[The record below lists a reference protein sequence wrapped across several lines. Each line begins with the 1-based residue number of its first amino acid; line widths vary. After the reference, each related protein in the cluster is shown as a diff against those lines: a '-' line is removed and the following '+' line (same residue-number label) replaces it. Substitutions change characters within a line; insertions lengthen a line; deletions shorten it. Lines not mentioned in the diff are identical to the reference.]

1 MACFSSKKLDKIIW
15 RSWFLLQHDSWFIR
29 NYFPILIYLDLS
41 RFIVIYRDLSWFV
54 LIWLDLTWF
63 VLICLDL
70 SWFVLIC
77 LDLSWFILIYLD
89 SSRFISIHLD
99 SSWFNRIYLDLDFT
113 ILLIENSRAYFIPC
127 WFSLYSAFWAVNL
140 RNLIEKTF
148 QFWSTF
154 PQQYTASQFP

>member
-1 MACFSSKKLDKIIW
+1 MKVLISSSAW
-15 RSWFLLQHDSWFIR
+15 LLI
-29 NYFPILIYLDLS
+29 YKELFPYLDLS
-41 RFIVIYRDLSWFV
+41 WFISIYRDLSWFV
-54 LIWLDLTWF
+54 LICLDLTWFDLICLDLSWF

-77 LDLSWFILIYLD
+77 LDLSWFILI
-89 SSRFISIHLD
+89 HLD
-99 SSWFNRIYLDLDFT
+99 SSWFNWIYLDLDST

-140 RNLIEKTF
+140 RNLIEETF